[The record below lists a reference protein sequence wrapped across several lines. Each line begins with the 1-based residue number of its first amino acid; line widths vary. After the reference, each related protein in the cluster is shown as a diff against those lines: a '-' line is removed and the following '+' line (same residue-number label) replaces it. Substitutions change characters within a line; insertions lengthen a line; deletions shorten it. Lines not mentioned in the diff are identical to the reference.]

1 MNRSNAFFSVI
12 TGLLLFSA
20 AGTFAAHHENK
31 SHSNINGVFTLA
43 FELGAEEAPWSVSIE
58 DQEGATS
65 VTRFQLKQTGTFANG
80 SAFEATGDCGGLQES
95 NTSSGVCMWTDRD
108 NETYPVR
115 FTCDNG
121 AGNGF
126 CWGSAA
132 GLTGKYKG
140 KVNRW
145 SQRNQDGNV
154 TGAGI
159 WADAE

>member
-80 SAFEATGDCGGLQES
+80 SAFEA
-95 NTSSGVCMWTDRD
+95 
-108 NETYPVR
+108 NEATI
-115 FTCDNG
+115 
-121 AGNGF
+121 
-126 CWGSAA
+126 GSADGSVTPA
-132 GLTGKYKG
+132 GSWECSFARLLNHPGF
-140 KVNRW
+140 KVRESDSIR
-145 SQRNQDGNV
+145 SQC
-154 TGAGI
+154 
-159 WADAE
+159 